1 MRVIDP
7 RLLRRSPSAR
17 RFLVASA
24 VLALLG
30 AAAIIAQASLLASI
44 ADRVFLRGA
53 DLSEVAPAL
62 GLLAG
67 VAVARGAL
75 AWASEALGHRTAA
88 ATILDLRRAF
98 ARRVLIE
105 RPGDTGA
112 STGAAAATAV
122 QGVDALDPYFA
133 RYLPALATAAIV
145 PAAILAWVATIDLL
159 SAAVMLATIPLIPIF
174 GVLIGRTTSD
184 GARARY
190 AALGRLSGRFLDIV
204 RGLTTLRAF
213 NRGAAQADGIA
224 ETGEEYRRETMR
236 VLRVAFLSS
245 LVLEL
250 AASLSIAVI
259 AVEIGVRLVGGSMA
273 FAPAF
278 AVLILAPELYQPL
291 RNAAAQFHAS
301 ADGLAAAE
309 RILDAVDGAPARRGD
324 LAPLD
329 PREAPIRFEG
339 VDFAYP
345 ARPDAPVLRDA
356 SFSIAPGERVA
367 VVGPSGIGKS
377 TIARLL
383 LRFDD
388 PDAGR
393 LAIGDRDLAD
403 VDPDRWR
410 ERIAWVPQRPALT
423 SGTIAEAIALGRPD
437 ADRALIAEAA
447 RAAGA
452 APFIANLPEGLDTR
466 VGDGGAELSTGQTRR
481 VALARA
487 LLRDAPL
494 LLLDEP
500 TTSLDAESATIVAD
514 ALEGLPRDRSM
525 LLITHDPELA
535 ARIADR
541 TLLVDDGRLR
551 PLEGARP

>member
-1 MRVIDP
+1 
-7 RLLRRSPSAR
+7 
-17 RFLVASA
+17 
-24 VLALLG
+24 
-30 AAAIIAQASLLASI
+30 
-44 ADRVFLRGA
+44 
-53 DLSEVAPAL
+53 
-62 GLLAG
+62 
-67 VAVARGAL
+67 
-75 AWASEALGHRTAA
+75 
-88 ATILDLRRAF
+88 
-98 ARRVLIE
+98 
-105 RPGDTGA
+105 
-112 STGAAAATAV
+112 V

-133 RYLPALATAAIV
+133 RYLPALAMALVV
-145 PAAILAWVATIDLL
+145 PLAILAWVATIDLL
-159 SAAVMLATIPLIPIF
+159 SAAVMLVTIPLIPIF
-174 GVLIGRTTSD
+174 GILIGRTTSS
-184 GARARY
+184 AAHARY
-190 AALGRLSGRFLDIV
+190 AALGRLAGHFLDVV

-250 AASLSIAVI
+250 AASLSVAVI
-259 AVEIGVRLVGGSMA
+259 AVEIGVRLVGGSIA

-291 RNAAAQFHAS
+291 RNVAAQFHAS

-309 RILDAVDGAPARRGD
+309 RILDAVDGEPAPRG
-324 LAPLD
+324 AKPALD
-329 PREAPIRFEG
+329 PRDAPIRFDG

-345 ARPDAPVLRDA
+345 SRPDAPVLRDA
-356 SFSIAPGERVA
+356 AFAIAPGERVA
-367 VVGPSGIGKS
+367 IVGPSGIGKS

-383 LRFDD
+383 LRFDE

-393 LAIGDRDLAD
+393 VAIGEQDLAD
-403 VDPDRWR
+403 VDPDDWR

-423 SGTIAEAIALGRPD
+423 SGTIADAIALGRPG
-437 ADRALIAEAA
+437 ADRSAIADAA

-452 APFIANLPEGLDTR
+452 EAFIAELPAGLDTR
-466 VGDGGAELSTGQTRR
+466 VGDGGVELSTGQTRR
-481 VALARA
+481 IALARA

-500 TTSLDAESATIVAD
+500 TTSLDADSAAIVAA
-514 ALEGLPRDRSM
+514 ALERLPRNRSM

-541 TLLVDDGRLR
+541 VLVVEDGAVR
-551 PLEGARP
+551 PLAGSTA